1 MFELYL
7 KFTKFDEISTFAEDF
22 IGGGNSLAEGIEL
35 FKKLKY
41 RFIKGSILSRKWRT
55 KIFELR
61 EKLSKHEEITNES
74 LSRETILDIGWDENT
89 RVFYF
94 ILKIFSKMHEH

>member
-7 KFTKFDEISTFAEDF
+7 KFTKVVEISTFAEDF
-22 IGGGNSLAEGIEL
+22 IGGGNSLAEV

>member
-1 MFELYL
+1 MYL
-7 KFTKFDEISTFAEDF
+7 KFTKLVEILTFADDF
-22 IGGGNSLAEGIEL
+22 IADENSLTKRIEL

-41 RFIKGSILSRKWRT
+41 RFIKGHLLSSKWRT

-61 EKLSKHEEITNES
+61 DKLSKHEEITNES

-89 RVFYF
+89 GVFYF
-94 ILKIFSKMHEH
+94 LLKIFSKMHEH